1 MNTFKN
7 KTFWCGLLCAVALF
21 GFTPLLL
28 TSCEQDP
35 AEINVTLETDMSSI
49 IAAIN
54 NANTALSDKLATI
67 EKAMSDGL
75 ADSQAAIKLIQ
86 QAIESMNGTMAEKL
100 AAIETAIKSQTT
112 SLETKIALVEAA
124 VKNGFADA
132 KTQQELLQQAIES
145 MGGTMAEKLAA
156 IETAV
161 KEQTTGLETKLGLIE
176 AAVTTGLADVKDA
189 QNLMK
194 EAIETL
200 GGTMEEKLAA
210 IEKAVGDQTTDLGA
224 KLALVETAVKEGFAD
239 ANTQQELLQ
248 EAIESLG
255 GTMEEKLAA
264 LEEAMKSQTSSLETK
279 LDAIETAVE
288 NGVADAKEQ
297 RELIQK
303 AVESLAGTAADRMAK
318 IEQAISSQTTTL
330 SSKLAAIETAFQNSS
345 SDDATAL
352 EAIKTA
358 IETSGSTTA
367 EKLAAL
373 EQAIS
378 DQTTGLTTKLE
389 AIEAA
394 VTGGV
399 TDVTDALAL
408 IKTAVEAIPAALT
421 SLDTDL
427 SAKIADVVTAIDA
440 VQTTLTTGEVA
451 TVLSDILDAITGQTD
466 YSEILTAIQEAVA
479 AIEPAHGSPKDL
491 TVWCYPNATFD
502 LDLSR
507 AVEVSDIFC
516 ALHASKDGS
525 YTADNIETVE
535 FLPLN
540 DSIAPVQVTFDK
552 DRHFLRFHPDTAG
565 SRVWRNFQDSS
576 GFKNEGVTGRLILT
590 DRWKQKDTIFN
601 MVTPRGEKL
610 FKISWF
616 NASGFSWRKK
626 VSISMINDNKVT
638 LVLDE
643 FSRVL
648 GFDYDKLKSSWYLIN
663 TAFEKY
669 GNYKFITGKFKP
681 EETALE
687 VEFADDY
694 LVGDRFG
701 LIGTIEVCVQP
712 DEWSFAF
719 SPVQMRFRFDLTVEI
734 TNN

>member
-1 MNTFKN
+1 MKRFTDRIIR
-7 KTFWCGLLCAVALF
+7 CGLLVVFLLAFMACEKEQEPVDITLRPDYSAV
-21 GFTPLLL
+21 
-28 TSCEQDP
+28 
-35 AEINVTLETDMSSI
+35 

-54 NANTALSDKLATI
+54 DANASLTSKLSL
-67 EKAMSDGL
+67 
-75 ADSQAAIKLIQ
+75 
-86 QAIESMNGTMAEKL
+86 IESSLTEGFSGNESALKLVRQAVASMSGTAAEKL
-100 AAIETAIKSQTT
+100 SAIETAIQSQTS
-112 SLETKIALVEAA
+112 SLEMKLALVEAA
-124 VKNGFADA
+124 VKEGFVDA

-145 MGGTMAEKLAA
+145 LGGTMAEKLAA
-156 IETAV
+156 VETAV
-161 KEQTTGLETKLGLIE
+161 QSETTGLETKIGLVE
-176 AAVTTGLADVKDA
+176 AAVTNGLADVKTA
-189 QNLMK
+189 QDLVK
-194 EAIETL
+194 EAIEAV

-239 ANTQQELLQ
+239 AKTQQELLQ
-248 EAIESLG
+248 QAVESLG

-279 LDAIETAVE
+279 LDAIEKAVE
-288 NGVADAKEQ
+288 NGLADAKEQ
-297 RELIQK
+297 RALIQK
-303 AVESLAGTAADRMAK
+303 AVESLAGTETEKLAK
-318 IEQAISSQTTTL
+318 IEQTITSQTTTL
-330 SSKLAAIETAFQNSS
+330 SSKLAAIETAFKNGASE
-345 SDDATAL
+345 DAATL

-367 EKLAAL
+367 EKLEAL

-378 DQTTGLTTKLE
+378 GQTTGLTTKLE

-399 TDVTDALAL
+399 ADVTAALAL
-408 IKTAVEAIPAALT
+408 IQAAVEAIPAALT

-479 AIEPAHGSPKDL
+479 TIEPAHGSPKDL

-502 LDLSR
+502 LDLSK

-552 DRHFLRFHPDTAG
+552 DRHFLRFHPDTTG

-576 GFKNEGVTGRLILT
+576 GFKNEGVTGKLILT

-626 VSISMINDNKVT
+626 VSMSMINDNKVT

-648 GFDYDKLKSSWYLIN
+648 GFDYDKLKNSWYMIN

-694 LVGDRFG
+694 LVGDKFG
-701 LIGTIEVCVQP
+701 LIGTISVCVEP
-712 DEWSFAF
+712 DEWSFDF
-719 SPVQMRFRFDLTVEI
+719 SPVQMKFHFDLTVEI

>member
-1 MNTFKN
+1 MKRFTDRIIR
-7 KTFWCGLLCAVALF
+7 CGLLVVFLLAFMACEKEQEPVDITLRPDYSAV
-21 GFTPLLL
+21 
-28 TSCEQDP
+28 
-35 AEINVTLETDMSSI
+35 

-54 NANTALSDKLATI
+54 DANASLTSKLSL
-67 EKAMSDGL
+67 
-75 ADSQAAIKLIQ
+75 
-86 QAIESMNGTMAEKL
+86 IESSLTEGFSGNESALKLVRQAVASMSGTAAEKL
-100 AAIETAIKSQTT
+100 SAIETAIQSQTS
-112 SLETKIALVEAA
+112 SLEMKLALVEAA
-124 VKNGFADA
+124 VKEGFVDA

-145 MGGTMAEKLAA
+145 LGGTMAEKLAA
-156 IETAV
+156 VETAV
-161 KEQTTGLETKLGLIE
+161 QSETTGLETKIGLVE
-176 AAVTTGLADVKDA
+176 AAVTNGLADVKTA
-189 QNLMK
+189 QDLVK
-194 EAIETL
+194 EAIEAV

-239 ANTQQELLQ
+239 AKTQQELLQ
-248 EAIESLG
+248 QAVESLG

-264 LEEAMKSQTSSLETK
+264 LEEAMKSQTSSIETK

-288 NGVADAKEQ
+288 NGLADAKEQ
-297 RELIQK
+297 RALIQK
-303 AVESLAGTAADRMAK
+303 AVESLAGTETEKLAK
-318 IEQAISSQTTTL
+318 IEQAITSQTSTL
-330 SSKLAAIETAFQNSS
+330 SSKLAAIETAFKNGASE
-345 SDDATAL
+345 DAATL

-367 EKLAAL
+367 EKLEAL

-378 DQTTGLTTKLE
+378 GQTTGLTTKLE

-399 TDVTDALAL
+399 ADVTAALAL
-408 IKTAVEAIPAALT
+408 IQAAVEAIPAALT

-479 AIEPAHGSPKDL
+479 TIEPAHGSPKDL

-502 LDLSR
+502 LDLSK

-552 DRHFLRFHPDTAG
+552 DRHFLRFHPDTTG

-576 GFKNEGVTGRLILT
+576 GFKNEGVTGKLILT

-626 VSISMINDNKVT
+626 VSMSMINDNKVT

-648 GFDYDKLKSSWYLIN
+648 GFDYDKLKNSWYMIN

-694 LVGDRFG
+694 LVGDKFG
-701 LIGTIEVCVQP
+701 LIGTISVCVEP
-712 DEWSFAF
+712 DEWSFDF
-719 SPVQMRFRFDLTVEI
+719 SPVQMKFHFDLTVEI

>member
-1 MNTFKN
+1 MGNTGGLSLYRVYCTGRLRLIQ
-7 KTFWCGLLCAVALF
+7 KTSRYETFYLQNHTLRLAGRFPAGVYGVRERAGAGRHHVAAGFASLTSKLSLIESSLTEGFSGNESALKLVRQAVA
-21 GFTPLLL
+21 
-28 TSCEQDP
+28 S
-35 AEINVTLETDMSSI
+35 MSG
-49 IAAIN
+49 
-54 NANTALSDKLATI
+54 TA
-67 EKAMSDGL
+67 
-75 ADSQAAIKLIQ
+75 
-86 QAIESMNGTMAEKL
+86 AEKL

-112 SLETKIALVEAA
+112 SLETKLALVEAA
-124 VKNGFADA
+124 VKEGFVDA
-132 KTQQELLQQAIES
+132 NAQQALLQEAIES
-145 MGGTMAEKLAA
+145 LGGTMAEKLAA
-156 IETAV
+156 VETAV
-161 KEQTTGLETKLGLIE
+161 QSETTGLETKIGLVE
-176 AAVTTGLADVKDA
+176 AAVTNGLADVKTA
-189 QNLMK
+189 QS
-194 EAIETL
+194 
-200 GGTMEEKLAA
+200 
-210 IEKAVGDQTTDLGA
+210 QTTDLGA

-239 ANTQQELLQ
+239 ANAQQELLQ
-248 EAIESLG
+248 EAVESLG

-279 LDAIETAVE
+279 LGAIETAVE
-288 NGVADAKEQ
+288 NGLADAKEQ
-297 RELIQK
+297 RALIQK
-303 AVESLAGTAADRMAK
+303 AVESLAGTETEKLAK
-318 IEQAISSQTTTL
+318 IEQAITSQTTTL
-330 SSKLAAIETAFQNSS
+330 SSKLAAIEAAVKSGA
-345 SDDATAL
+345 SDDAAAL

-358 IETSGSTTA
+358 IETSGTTTA

-389 AIEAA
+389 AIETA

-399 TDVTDALAL
+399 TDVTAALAL
-408 IKTAVEAIPAALT
+408 IKTAVEAIPASLT

-427 SAKIADVVTAIDA
+427 SAKIAEVVTAIGA
-440 VQTTLTTGEVA
+440 VNTTLTTGDVA
-451 TVLSDILDAITGQTD
+451 TALSNILDAITDQTD
-466 YSEILTAIQEAVA
+466 YSEILTLIQENVA
-479 AIEPAHGSPKDL
+479 AIGPSHGSPKDL
-491 TVWCYPNATFD
+491 DIWCYPNATFD

-540 DSIAPVQVTFDK
+540 DSIAPVQVTFDRE
-552 DRHFLRFHPDTAG
+552 RHFLRFHPDTTG

-590 DRWKQKDTIFN
+590 DRWKTKDTIFN

-626 VSISMINDNKVT
+626 VSMSMIDDNKVT
-638 LVLDE
+638 LVLNE

-648 GFDYDKLKSSWYLIN
+648 GFDYDKLKSTWYSIN
-663 TAFEKY
+663 SACEKY
-669 GNYKFITGKFKP
+669 GNYKRITGKFKP

-694 LVGDRFG
+694 HVGDSFG
-701 LIGTIEVCVQP
+701 LIGTIVVYITPSETEP
-712 DEWSFAF
+712 SFK
-719 SPVQMRFRFDLTVEI
+719 PCQMLFRFDLTVEI

>member
-1 MNTFKN
+1 MKRFTDRIIR
-7 KTFWCGLLCAVALF
+7 CGLLVVFLLAFMACEKEQEPVDITLRPDYSAV
-21 GFTPLLL
+21 
-28 TSCEQDP
+28 
-35 AEINVTLETDMSSI
+35 

-54 NANTALSDKLATI
+54 DANASLTSKLSL
-67 EKAMSDGL
+67 
-75 ADSQAAIKLIQ
+75 
-86 QAIESMNGTMAEKL
+86 IESSLTEGFSGNESALKLVRQAVASMSGTAAEKL
-100 AAIETAIKSQTT
+100 SAIETAIQSQTS
-112 SLETKIALVEAA
+112 SLEMKLALVEAA
-124 VKNGFADA
+124 VKEGFVDA

-145 MGGTMAEKLAA
+145 LGGTMAEKLAA
-156 IETAV
+156 VETAV
-161 KEQTTGLETKLGLIE
+161 QSETTGLETKLGLVE
-176 AAVTTGLADVKDA
+176 AAVTTGLADVKTA
-189 QNLMK
+189 QDLVK
-194 EAIETL
+194 EAIEATGSTL
-200 GGTMEEKLAA
+200 EEKLTA
-210 IEKAVGDQTTDLGA
+210 IETALQSQTTDLGA

-239 ANTQQELLQ
+239 ANARQELLQ
-248 EAIESLG
+248 QAVESLG

-288 NGVADAKEQ
+288 NGLADAKEQ
-297 RELIQK
+297 RALIQK
-303 AVESLAGTAADRMAK
+303 AVESLAGTETEKLAK
-318 IEQAISSQTTTL
+318 IEQAITSQTTTL
-330 SSKLAAIETAFQNSS
+330 SSKLAAIETAFKNGASE
-345 SDDATAL
+345 DAATL

-367 EKLAAL
+367 EKLEAL

-378 DQTTGLTTKLE
+378 GQTTGLTTKLE

-399 TDVTDALAL
+399 ADVTDALAL
-408 IKTAVEAIPAALT
+408 VKTAVEAIPAALT

-479 AIEPAHGSPKDL
+479 TIEPAHGSPKDL

-502 LDLSR
+502 LDLSK

-552 DRHFLRFHPDTAG
+552 DRHFLRFHPDTTG

-576 GFKNEGVTGRLILT
+576 GFKNEGVTGKLILT

-626 VSISMINDNKVT
+626 VSMSMINDNKVT

-648 GFDYDKLKSSWYLIN
+648 GFDYDKLKKSWYMIN

-687 VEFADDY
+687 LEFADDY
-694 LVGDRFG
+694 LVGDKFG
-701 LIGTIEVCVQP
+701 LIGTISVCVEP

-719 SPVQMRFRFDLTVEI
+719 SPVQMKFRFDLTVEI

>member
-1 MNTFKN
+1 MKRFTDRIIR
-7 KTFWCGLLCAVALF
+7 CGLLVVFLLAFMACEKEQEPVDITLRPDYSAV
-21 GFTPLLL
+21 
-28 TSCEQDP
+28 
-35 AEINVTLETDMSSI
+35 

-54 NANTALSDKLATI
+54 DANASLTSKLSL
-67 EKAMSDGL
+67 
-75 ADSQAAIKLIQ
+75 
-86 QAIESMNGTMAEKL
+86 IESSLTEGFSGNESALKLVRQAVASMSGTAAEKL
-100 AAIETAIKSQTT
+100 SAIETAIQSQTS
-112 SLETKIALVEAA
+112 SLEMKLALVEAA
-124 VKNGFADA
+124 VKEGFVDA

-145 MGGTMAEKLAA
+145 LGGTMAEKLAA
-156 IETAV
+156 VETAV
-161 KEQTTGLETKLGLIE
+161 QSETTGLETKLGLVE
-176 AAVTTGLADVKDA
+176 AAVTTGLADVKTA
-189 QNLMK
+189 QDLVK
-194 EAIETL
+194 EAIEATGSTL
-200 GGTMEEKLAA
+200 EEKLTA
-210 IEKAVGDQTTDLGA
+210 IETALQSQTTDLGA

-239 ANTQQELLQ
+239 ANAQQELLQ
-248 EAIESLG
+248 EAVESLG

-264 LEEAMKSQTSSLETK
+264 LEEAMKSQTSSIETK

-288 NGVADAKEQ
+288 NGLADAKEQ
-297 RELIQK
+297 RALIQK
-303 AVESLAGTAADRMAK
+303 AVESLAGTETEKLAK
-318 IEQAISSQTTTL
+318 IEQAITSQTTTL
-330 SSKLAAIETAFQNSS
+330 SSKLAAIEAAFKNGASE
-345 SDDATAL
+345 DAATL

-367 EKLAAL
+367 EKLEAL

-378 DQTTGLTTKLE
+378 GQTTGLTTKLE

-399 TDVTDALAL
+399 ADVTAALAL
-408 IKTAVEAIPAALT
+408 IQAAVEAIPAALT

-479 AIEPAHGSPKDL
+479 TIEPAHGSPKDL

-502 LDLSR
+502 LDLSK

-552 DRHFLRFHPDTAG
+552 DRHFLRFHPDTTG

-576 GFKNEGVTGRLILT
+576 GFKNEGVTGKLILT

-626 VSISMINDNKVT
+626 VSMSMINDNKVT

-648 GFDYDKLKSSWYLIN
+648 GFDYDKLKNSWYMIN

-687 VEFADDY
+687 LEFADDY
-694 LVGDRFG
+694 LVGDKFG
-701 LIGTIEVCVQP
+701 LIGTISVCVEP

-719 SPVQMRFRFDLTVEI
+719 SPVQMKFRFDLTVEI

>member
-1 MNTFKN
+1 MKRYTDRIIR
-7 KTFWCGLLCAVALF
+7 CGLLVVFLLAFMACEKEQEPVDITLRPDYSAV
-21 GFTPLLL
+21 
-28 TSCEQDP
+28 
-35 AEINVTLETDMSSI
+35 

-54 NANTALSDKLATI
+54 DANASLTSKLSL
-67 EKAMSDGL
+67 
-75 ADSQAAIKLIQ
+75 
-86 QAIESMNGTMAEKL
+86 IESSLTEGFSGNESALKLVRQAVASMSGTAAEKL
-100 AAIETAIKSQTT
+100 SAIETAIQSQTS
-112 SLETKIALVEAA
+112 SLEMKLALVEAA
-124 VKNGFADA
+124 VKEGFVDA

-145 MGGTMAEKLAA
+145 LGGTMAEKLAA
-156 IETAV
+156 VETAV
-161 KEQTTGLETKLGLIE
+161 QSETTGLETKLGLVE
-176 AAVTTGLADVKDA
+176 AAVTTGLADVKTA
-189 QNLMK
+189 QDLVK
-194 EAIETL
+194 EAIEATGSTL
-200 GGTMEEKLAA
+200 EEKLTA
-210 IEKAVGDQTTDLGA
+210 IETALQSQTTDLGA

-239 ANTQQELLQ
+239 ANAQQELLQ
-248 EAIESLG
+248 EAVESLG

-264 LEEAMKSQTSSLETK
+264 LEEAMKSQTSSIETK

-288 NGVADAKEQ
+288 NGLADAKEQ
-297 RELIQK
+297 RALIQK
-303 AVESLAGTAADRMAK
+303 AVESLAGTETEKLAK
-318 IEQAISSQTTTL
+318 IEQAITSQTTTL
-330 SSKLAAIETAFQNSS
+330 SSKLAAIEAAFKNGASE
-345 SDDATAL
+345 DAATL

-367 EKLAAL
+367 EKLEAL

-378 DQTTGLTTKLE
+378 GQTTGLTTKLE

-399 TDVTDALAL
+399 ADVTAALAL
-408 IKTAVEAIPAALT
+408 IQAAVEAIPAALT

-479 AIEPAHGSPKDL
+479 TIEPAHGSPKDL

-502 LDLSR
+502 LDLSK

-552 DRHFLRFHPDTAG
+552 DRHFLRFHPDTTG

-576 GFKNEGVTGRLILT
+576 GFKNEGVTGKLILT

-626 VSISMINDNKVT
+626 VSMSMINDNKVT

-648 GFDYDKLKSSWYLIN
+648 GFDYDKLKNSWYMIN

-687 VEFADDY
+687 LEFADDY
-694 LVGDRFG
+694 LVGDKFG
-701 LIGTIEVCVQP
+701 LIGTISVCVEP

-719 SPVQMRFRFDLTVEI
+719 SPVQMKFRFDLTVEI

>member
-1 MNTFKN
+1 MKRFTDRIIR
-7 KTFWCGLLCAVALF
+7 CGLLVVFLLAFMACEKEQEPVDITLRPDYSAV
-21 GFTPLLL
+21 
-28 TSCEQDP
+28 
-35 AEINVTLETDMSSI
+35 

-54 NANTALSDKLATI
+54 DANASLTSKLSL
-67 EKAMSDGL
+67 
-75 ADSQAAIKLIQ
+75 
-86 QAIESMNGTMAEKL
+86 IESSLTEGFSGNESALKLVRQAVASMSGTAAEKL
-100 AAIETAIKSQTT
+100 SAIETAIQSQTS
-112 SLETKIALVEAA
+112 SLEMKLALVEAA
-124 VKNGFADA
+124 VKEGFVDA

-145 MGGTMAEKLAA
+145 LGGTMAEKLAA
-156 IETAV
+156 VETAV
-161 KEQTTGLETKLGLIE
+161 QSETTGLETKLGLVE
-176 AAVTTGLADVKDA
+176 AAVTTGLADVKTA
-189 QNLMK
+189 QDLVK
-194 EAIETL
+194 EAIEATGSTL
-200 GGTMEEKLAA
+200 EEKLTA
-210 IEKAVGDQTTDLGA
+210 IETALQSQTTDLGA

-239 ANTQQELLQ
+239 ANAQQELLQ
-248 EAIESLG
+248 EAVESLG
-255 GTMEEKLAA
+255 GTVEDKLAA
-264 LEEAMKSQTSSLETK
+264 LEEAMKSQTSSIETK

-288 NGVADAKEQ
+288 NGLADAKEQ
-297 RELIQK
+297 RALIQK
-303 AVESLAGTAADRMAK
+303 AVESLAGTETEKLAK
-318 IEQAISSQTTTL
+318 IEQAITSQTTTL
-330 SSKLAAIETAFQNSS
+330 SSKLAAIEAAFKNGASE
-345 SDDATAL
+345 DAATL

-367 EKLAAL
+367 EKLEAL

-378 DQTTGLTTKLE
+378 GQTTGLTTKLE

-399 TDVTDALAL
+399 ADVTDALAL
-408 IKTAVEAIPAALT
+408 VKTAVEAIPAALT

-479 AIEPAHGSPKDL
+479 TIEPAHGSPKDL

-502 LDLSR
+502 LDLSK

-552 DRHFLRFHPDTAG
+552 DRHFLRFHPDTTG

-576 GFKNEGVTGRLILT
+576 GFKNEGVTGKLILT
-590 DRWKQKDTIFN
+590 DRWKTKDTIFN

-626 VSISMINDNKVT
+626 VSMSMINDNKVT

-669 GNYKFITGKFKP
+669 GNYKFIAGKFKP

-687 VEFADDY
+687 VEFTDDY
-694 LVGDRFG
+694 LVGDKFG
-701 LIGTIEVCVQP
+701 LIGTIEVCVEP

-719 SPVQMRFRFDLTVEI
+719 SPVQMKFRFDLTVEI

>member
-1 MNTFKN
+1 MKRFTDRIIR
-7 KTFWCGLLCAVALF
+7 CGLLVVFLLAFMACEKEQEPVDITLRPDYSAV
-21 GFTPLLL
+21 
-28 TSCEQDP
+28 
-35 AEINVTLETDMSSI
+35 

-54 NANTALSDKLATI
+54 DANASLTSKLSL
-67 EKAMSDGL
+67 
-75 ADSQAAIKLIQ
+75 
-86 QAIESMNGTMAEKL
+86 IESSLTEGFSGNESALKLVRQAVASMSGTAAEKL
-100 AAIETAIKSQTT
+100 SAIETAIQSQTS
-112 SLETKIALVEAA
+112 SLEMKLALVEAA
-124 VKNGFADA
+124 VKEGFVDA

-145 MGGTMAEKLAA
+145 LGGTMAEKLAA
-156 IETAV
+156 VETAV
-161 KEQTTGLETKLGLIE
+161 QSETTGLETKIGLVE
-176 AAVTTGLADVKDA
+176 AAVTNGLADVKTA
-189 QNLMK
+189 QDLVK
-194 EAIETL
+194 EAIEAL
-200 GGTMEEKLAA
+200 GDKMEEKLTA
-210 IEKAVGDQTTDLGA
+210 IETALQSQTTDLGA

-239 ANTQQELLQ
+239 ANAQQELLQ
-248 EAIESLG
+248 QAVESLG

-264 LEEAMKSQTSSLETK
+264 LEEAMKSQISSLETK
-279 LDAIETAVE
+279 LDAIEKAVE
-288 NGVADAKEQ
+288 NGLADAKEQ
-297 RELIQK
+297 RALIQK
-303 AVESLAGTAADRMAK
+303 AVESLAGTETEKLAK
-318 IEQAISSQTTTL
+318 IEQAITSQTTTL
-330 SSKLAAIETAFQNSS
+330 SSKLAAIETAFKNGASE
-345 SDDATAL
+345 DAATL

-367 EKLAAL
+367 EKLEAL

-378 DQTTGLTTKLE
+378 GQTTGLTTKLE

-399 TDVTDALAL
+399 ADVTDALAL
-408 IKTAVEAIPAALT
+408 VKTAVEAIPAALT

-479 AIEPAHGSPKDL
+479 TIEPAHGSPKDL

-502 LDLSR
+502 LDLSK

-552 DRHFLRFHPDTAG
+552 DRHFLRFHPDTTG

-576 GFKNEGVTGRLILT
+576 GFKNEGVTGKLILT

-626 VSISMINDNKVT
+626 VSMSMINDNKVT

-648 GFDYDKLKSSWYLIN
+648 GFDYDKLKNSWYMIN

-687 VEFADDY
+687 LEFADDY
-694 LVGDRFG
+694 LVGDKFG
-701 LIGTIEVCVQP
+701 LIGTISVCVEP

-719 SPVQMRFRFDLTVEI
+719 SPVQMKFRFDLTVEI

>member
-1 MNTFKN
+1 MKRFTDRIIR
-7 KTFWCGLLCAVALF
+7 CGLLVVFLLAFMACEKEQEPVDITLRPDYSAV
-21 GFTPLLL
+21 
-28 TSCEQDP
+28 
-35 AEINVTLETDMSSI
+35 

-54 NANTALSDKLATI
+54 DANASLTSKLT
-67 EKAMSDGL
+67 L
-75 ADSQAAIKLIQ
+75 
-86 QAIESMNGTMAEKL
+86 IESSLTEGFSGNESALKLVRQAVASMSGTAAEKL
-100 AAIETAIKSQTT
+100 SAIETAIQSQTS
-112 SLETKIALVEAA
+112 SLEMKLALVEAA
-124 VKNGFADA
+124 VKEGFVDA
-132 KTQQELLQQAIES
+132 KTQLELLQQAIES
-145 MGGTMAEKLAA
+145 LGGTMAEKLAA
-156 IETAV
+156 VETAV
-161 KEQTTGLETKLGLIE
+161 QSETTGLETKIGLVE
-176 AAVTTGLADVKDA
+176 AAVTNGLADVKTA
-189 QNLMK
+189 QDLVK
-194 EAIETL
+194 EAIEAV

-239 ANTQQELLQ
+239 AKTQQELLQ
-248 EAIESLG
+248 QAVESLG

-264 LEEAMKSQTSSLETK
+264 LEEAMKSQTSSIETK

-288 NGVADAKEQ
+288 NGLADAKEQ
-297 RELIQK
+297 RALIQK
-303 AVESLAGTAADRMAK
+303 AVESLAGTETEKLAK
-318 IEQAISSQTTTL
+318 IEQAITSQTSTL
-330 SSKLAAIETAFQNSS
+330 SSKLAAIETAFKNGASE
-345 SDDATAL
+345 DAATL

-367 EKLAAL
+367 EKLEAL

-378 DQTTGLTTKLE
+378 GQTTGLTTKLE

-399 TDVTDALAL
+399 ADVTAALAL
-408 IKTAVEAIPAALT
+408 IQAAVEAIPAALT

-479 AIEPAHGSPKDL
+479 TIEPAHGSPKDL

-502 LDLSR
+502 LDLSK

-552 DRHFLRFHPDTAG
+552 DRHFLRFHPDTTG

-576 GFKNEGVTGRLILT
+576 GFKNEGVTGKLILT

-626 VSISMINDNKVT
+626 VSMSMINDNKVT

-648 GFDYDKLKSSWYLIN
+648 GFDYDKLKNSWYMIN

-694 LVGDRFG
+694 LVGDKFG
-701 LIGTIEVCVQP
+701 LIGTISVCVEP
-712 DEWSFAF
+712 DEWSFDF
-719 SPVQMRFRFDLTVEI
+719 SPVQMKFHFDLTVEI

>member
-1 MNTFKN
+1 MKRFTDRIIR
-7 KTFWCGLLCAVALF
+7 CGLLVVFLLAFMACEKEQEPVDITLRPDYSAV
-21 GFTPLLL
+21 
-28 TSCEQDP
+28 
-35 AEINVTLETDMSSI
+35 

-54 NANTALSDKLATI
+54 DANASLTSKLSL
-67 EKAMSDGL
+67 
-75 ADSQAAIKLIQ
+75 
-86 QAIESMNGTMAEKL
+86 IESSLTEGFSGNESALKLVRQAVASMSGTAAEKL
-100 AAIETAIKSQTT
+100 SAIETAIQSQTS
-112 SLETKIALVEAA
+112 SLEMKLALVEAA
-124 VKNGFADA
+124 VKEGFVDA

-145 MGGTMAEKLAA
+145 LGGTMAEKLAA
-156 IETAV
+156 VETAV
-161 KEQTTGLETKLGLIE
+161 QSETTGLETKIGLVE
-176 AAVTTGLADVKDA
+176 AAVTNGLADVKTA
-189 QNLMK
+189 QDLVK
-194 EAIETL
+194 EAIEAV

-239 ANTQQELLQ
+239 AKTQQELLQ
-248 EAIESLG
+248 QAVESLG

-264 LEEAMKSQTSSLETK
+264 LEEAMKSQTSSIETK

-288 NGVADAKEQ
+288 NGLADAKEQ
-297 RELIQK
+297 RALIQK
-303 AVESLAGTAADRMAK
+303 AVESLAGTETEKLAK
-318 IEQAISSQTTTL
+318 IEQAITSQMTTL
-330 SSKLAAIETAFQNSS
+330 SSKLAAIETAFKNGASE
-345 SDDATAL
+345 DAATL

-367 EKLAAL
+367 EKLEAL

-378 DQTTGLTTKLE
+378 GQTTGLTTKLE

-399 TDVTDALAL
+399 ADVTAALAL
-408 IKTAVEAIPAALT
+408 IQAAVEAIPAALT

-479 AIEPAHGSPKDL
+479 TIEPAHGSPKDL

-502 LDLSR
+502 LDLSK

-552 DRHFLRFHPDTAG
+552 DRHFLRFHPDTTG

-576 GFKNEGVTGRLILT
+576 GFKNEGVTGKLILT

-626 VSISMINDNKVT
+626 VSMSMINDNKVT

-648 GFDYDKLKSSWYLIN
+648 GFDYDKLKNSWYMIN

-694 LVGDRFG
+694 LVGDKFG
-701 LIGTIEVCVQP
+701 LIGTISVCVEP
-712 DEWSFAF
+712 DEWSFDF
-719 SPVQMRFRFDLTVEI
+719 SPVQMKFHFDLTVEI

>member
-1 MNTFKN
+1 MKRFTDRIIR
-7 KTFWCGLLCAVALF
+7 CGLLVVFLLAFMACEKEQEPVDITLRPDYSAV
-21 GFTPLLL
+21 
-28 TSCEQDP
+28 
-35 AEINVTLETDMSSI
+35 

-54 NANTALSDKLATI
+54 DANASLTSKLSL
-67 EKAMSDGL
+67 
-75 ADSQAAIKLIQ
+75 
-86 QAIESMNGTMAEKL
+86 IESSLTEGFSGNESALKLVRQAVASMSGTAAEKL
-100 AAIETAIKSQTT
+100 SAIETAIQSQTS
-112 SLETKIALVEAA
+112 SLEMKLALVEAA
-124 VKNGFADA
+124 VKEGFVDA

-145 MGGTMAEKLAA
+145 LGGTMAEKLAA
-156 IETAV
+156 VETAV
-161 KEQTTGLETKLGLIE
+161 QSETTGLETKLGLVE
-176 AAVTTGLADVKDA
+176 AAVTTGLADVKTA
-189 QNLMK
+189 QDLVK
-194 EAIETL
+194 EAIEATGSTL
-200 GGTMEEKLAA
+200 EEKLTA
-210 IEKAVGDQTTDLGA
+210 IETALQSQTTDLGA

-239 ANTQQELLQ
+239 ANAQQELLQ
-248 EAIESLG
+248 EAVESLG

-288 NGVADAKEQ
+288 NGLADAKEQ
-297 RELIQK
+297 RALIQK
-303 AVESLAGTAADRMAK
+303 AVESLAGTETEKLAK
-318 IEQAISSQTTTL
+318 IEQAITSQTTTL
-330 SSKLAAIETAFQNSS
+330 SSKLAAIETACKNGASE
-345 SDDATAL
+345 DAATL

-367 EKLAAL
+367 EKLEAL

-378 DQTTGLTTKLE
+378 GQTTGLTTKLE

-394 VTGGV
+394 VTDGV
-399 TDVTDALAL
+399 ADVTDALAL
-408 IKTAVEAIPAALT
+408 LQAAVEAIPAALT

-479 AIEPAHGSPKDL
+479 TIEPAHGSPKDL

-502 LDLSR
+502 LDLSK

-552 DRHFLRFHPDTAG
+552 DRHFLRFHPDTTG

-576 GFKNEGVTGRLILT
+576 GFKNEGVTGKLILT

-626 VSISMINDNKVT
+626 VSMSMINDNKVT

-648 GFDYDKLKSSWYLIN
+648 GFDYDKLKNSWYMIN

-687 VEFADDY
+687 LEFADDY
-694 LVGDRFG
+694 LVGDKFG
-701 LIGTIEVCVQP
+701 LIGTISVCVEP

-719 SPVQMRFRFDLTVEI
+719 SPVQMKFRFDLTVEI

>member
-1 MNTFKN
+1 MKRFTDRIIR
-7 KTFWCGLLCAVALF
+7 CGLLVVFLLAFMACEKEQEPVDITLRPDYSAV
-21 GFTPLLL
+21 
-28 TSCEQDP
+28 
-35 AEINVTLETDMSSI
+35 

-54 NANTALSDKLATI
+54 DANASLTSKLSL
-67 EKAMSDGL
+67 
-75 ADSQAAIKLIQ
+75 
-86 QAIESMNGTMAEKL
+86 IESSLTEGFSGNESALKLVRQAVASMSGTAAEKL
-100 AAIETAIKSQTT
+100 SAIETAIQSQTS
-112 SLETKIALVEAA
+112 SLEMKLALVEAA
-124 VKNGFADA
+124 VKEGFVDA
-132 KTQQELLQQAIES
+132 KTQLELLQQAIES
-145 MGGTMAEKLAA
+145 LGGTMAEKLAA
-156 IETAV
+156 VETAV
-161 KEQTTGLETKLGLIE
+161 QSETTGLETKIGLVE
-176 AAVTTGLADVKDA
+176 AAVTNGLADVKTA
-189 QNLMK
+189 QDLVK
-194 EAIETL
+194 EAIEAV

-239 ANTQQELLQ
+239 AKTQQELLQ
-248 EAIESLG
+248 QAVESLG

-264 LEEAMKSQTSSLETK
+264 LEEAMKSQTSSIETK

-288 NGVADAKEQ
+288 NGLADAKEQ
-297 RELIQK
+297 RALIQK
-303 AVESLAGTAADRMAK
+303 AVESLAGTETEKLAK
-318 IEQAISSQTTTL
+318 IEQAITSQTSTL
-330 SSKLAAIETAFQNSS
+330 SSKLAAIETAFKNGASE
-345 SDDATAL
+345 DAATL

-367 EKLAAL
+367 EKLEAL

-378 DQTTGLTTKLE
+378 GQTTGLTTKLE

-399 TDVTDALAL
+399 ADVTAALAL
-408 IKTAVEAIPAALT
+408 IQAAVEAIPAALT

-479 AIEPAHGSPKDL
+479 TIEPAHGSPKDL

-502 LDLSR
+502 LDLSK

-552 DRHFLRFHPDTAG
+552 DRHFLRFHPDTTG

-576 GFKNEGVTGRLILT
+576 GFKNEGVTGKLILT

-626 VSISMINDNKVT
+626 VSMSMINDNKVT

-648 GFDYDKLKSSWYLIN
+648 GFDYDKLKNSWYMIN

-694 LVGDRFG
+694 LVGDKFG
-701 LIGTIEVCVQP
+701 LIGTISVCVEP
-712 DEWSFAF
+712 DEWSFDF
-719 SPVQMRFRFDLTVEI
+719 SPVQMKFHFDLTVEI

>member
-1 MNTFKN
+1 MKRFTDRIIR
-7 KTFWCGLLCAVALF
+7 CGWLVAFLLAFTACEKEQESVEITLQSDYSAV
-21 GFTPLLL
+21 
-28 TSCEQDP
+28 
-35 AEINVTLETDMSSI
+35 

-54 NANTALSDKLATI
+54 DANASLMDKL
-67 EKAMSDGL
+67 SR
-75 ADSQAAIKLIQ
+75 
-86 QAIESMNGTMAEKL
+86 IESSLSEGFSDNASAMTLVRQALASLEGTLEEKL
-100 AAIETAIKSQTT
+100 AVVEAAIQSQTT
-112 SLETKIALVEAA
+112 SLELKLALVEAA
-124 VKNGFADA
+124 VKEGFADA

-145 MGGTMAEKLAA
+145 LDGTMAEKLAA
-156 IETAV
+156 VETAV
-161 KEQTTGLETKLGLIE
+161 KEQATSLETKLGLVE
-176 AAVTTGLADVKDA
+176 AAVTNGLADVKTA
-189 QNLMK
+189 QDLVK

-239 ANTQQELLQ
+239 QKAQEDLLK

-264 LEEAMKSQTSSLETK
+264 LEEALKSQTSSLETK

-303 AVESLAGTAADRMAK
+303 AVESLAGTEAEKLAK
-318 IEQAISSQTTTL
+318 IEQAITSQTTTL
-330 SSKLAAIETAFQNSS
+330 SSKLAAIE
-345 SDDATAL
+345 
-352 EAIKTA
+352 
-358 IETSGSTTA
+358 
-367 EKLAAL
+367 
-373 EQAIS
+373 
-378 DQTTGLTTKLE
+378 
-389 AIEAA
+389 AA

-399 TDVTDALAL
+399 ADVTDALAL
-408 IKTAVEAIPAALT
+408 VQTAVEAIPDALT
-421 SLDTDL
+421 ALDTDL
-427 SAKIADVVTAIDA
+427 SAKIAEVVTAIGA
-440 VQTTLTTGEVA
+440 VNTTLTTGDVA
-451 TVLSDILDAITGQTD
+451 TALSNILDAITDQTD
-466 YSEILTAIQEAVA
+466 YSEILTLIQENVA
-479 AIEPAHGSPKDL
+479 AIGPSHGSPKDL
-491 TVWCYPNATFD
+491 DIWCYPNATFD

-540 DSIAPVQVTFDK
+540 DSIAPVQVTFDRE
-552 DRHFLRFHPDTAG
+552 RHFLRFHPDTTG

-590 DRWKQKDTIFN
+590 DRWKTKDTIFN

-626 VSISMINDNKVT
+626 VSLSMINDNKVT

-648 GFDYDKLKSSWYLIN
+648 GFDYDKLKSTWYLIN
-663 TAFEKY
+663 SAYEKY
-669 GNYKFITGKFKP
+669 GNYKPITGKFKP

-694 LVGDRFG
+694 HAGDRFG
-701 LIGTIEVCVQP
+701 LIGTIVVYITPSETEP
-712 DEWSFAF
+712 SFK
-719 SPVQMRFRFDLTVEI
+719 PCQMLFRFDLTVEI

>member
-1 MNTFKN
+1 MKHFTDRIIRCSWLVVF
-7 KTFWCGLLCAVALF
+7 LLAFMACEKEQEPVDITLRPDYSAV
-21 GFTPLLL
+21 
-28 TSCEQDP
+28 
-35 AEINVTLETDMSSI
+35 

-54 NANTALSDKLATI
+54 DANASLTSKLSL
-67 EKAMSDGL
+67 
-75 ADSQAAIKLIQ
+75 
-86 QAIESMNGTMAEKL
+86 IESSLTEGFSGNESALKLVRQAVASMSGTAAEKL
-100 AAIETAIKSQTT
+100 AAIETAIQSQTS
-112 SLETKIALVEAA
+112 SLEMKLALVEAA
-124 VKNGFADA
+124 VKEGFADA

-145 MGGTMAEKLAA
+145 LDGTMAEKLAA
-156 IETAV
+156 VETAV
-161 KEQTTGLETKLGLIE
+161 QSETTGLETKLGLVE
-176 AAVTTGLADVKDA
+176 AAVTNGLADVKTA
-189 QNLMK
+189 QDLVK
-194 EAIETL
+194 EAIEAV

-239 ANTQQELLQ
+239 ANAQQGLLQ
-248 EAIESLG
+248 EAVESLG
-255 GTMEEKLAA
+255 GTVEEKLAA
-264 LEEAMKSQTSSLETK
+264 LEEAMKSQTSSIETK

-288 NGVADAKEQ
+288 NGLADSKEQ
-297 RELIQK
+297 RALIQK
-303 AVESLAGTAADRMAK
+303 AVESLAGTETEKLAK
-318 IEQAISSQTTTL
+318 IEQAITSQTTTL
-330 SSKLAAIETAFQNSS
+330 SSKLAAIEAAVKSGA
-345 SDDATAL
+345 SDNAAAL

-358 IETSGSTTA
+358 IETSGTTTA

-378 DQTTGLTTKLE
+378 DQTTDLTTKLE
-389 AIEAA
+389 AIETA

-399 TDVTDALAL
+399 TDVTAALAL

-479 AIEPAHGSPKDL
+479 TVEPAHGSPKDL

-502 LDLSR
+502 LDLSK
-507 AVEVSDIFC
+507 AEEVSDIFC

-552 DRHFLRFHPDTAG
+552 DRHFIRFHPDTTALDR
-565 SRVWRNFQDSS
+565 RVWRHFKDSS
-576 GFKNEGVTGRLILT
+576 GFKNEGVTGKLILT

-616 NASGFSWRKK
+616 NSSSFSWRKK
-626 VSISMINDNKVT
+626 VSLSQINQDNKVT
-638 LVLDE
+638 IVLSE
-643 FSRVL
+643 FSTVL
-648 GFDYDKLKSSWYLIN
+648 GFDYDKLKGCQYMIN
-663 TAFEKY
+663 TAYEKY

-701 LIGTIEVCVQP
+701 LIGTITVFVQP
-712 DEWSFAF
+712 DEMGFTF
-719 SPVQMRFRFDLTVEI
+719 SPVQMKFRFELMVEI
-734 TNN
+734 TGN